1 MKKKWLVLLVLVFT
15 MSMILAACG
24 DEKTGKRMKNR

>member
-24 DEKTGKRMKNR
+24 EETGENG